1 MGQRLNLE
9 IHVNNKEG
17 EAVLLANIYYH
28 WSAYT
33 FAAFEELKNVREAL
47 TDSMSERHTYKSDQ
61 LWIADVLCKGGTV
74 SGVTQD
80 SLDYLKKQDENL
92 VKERIN
98 LASNRNEGLLG
109 FSEKD
114 MSSTSD
120 WAEGVAGII
129 IEDDNSIELYNYVYD
144 EYDNEEEMMDSYCI
158 DSKEELNEEY
168 TFKEFVFEEG
178 TAFIGGPSSE
188 EDYDRFENLFDTMY
202 EEKFDGFKVNGTIYM
217 PIA

>member
-9 IHVNNKEG
+9 IHVNNKDG
-17 EAVLLANIYYH
+17 GAVLLANIYYH

-33 FAAFEELKNVREAL
+33 FSAFEELKNVREAL
-47 TDSMSERHTYKSDQ
+47 TEAMDKRNTYKNDQ
-61 LWIADVLCKGGTV
+61 LWIADTLLENTTV
-74 SGVTQD
+74 SGITQD
-80 SLDYLKKQDENL
+80 SLEYLKKQDEEL
-92 VKERIN
+92 AKGFRV
-98 LASNRNEGLLG
+98 ASNRNEGLLG

-114 MSSTSD
+114 MSSTND

-129 IEDDNSIELYNYVYD
+129 IEDDNSIELYNYVYE